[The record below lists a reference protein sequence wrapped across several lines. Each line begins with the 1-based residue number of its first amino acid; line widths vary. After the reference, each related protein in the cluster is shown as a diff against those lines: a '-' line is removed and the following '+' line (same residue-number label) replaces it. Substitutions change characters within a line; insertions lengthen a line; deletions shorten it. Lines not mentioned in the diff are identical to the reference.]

1 VFSGIRRRLTY
12 TNVAVTLALVFVMSG
27 SAYAASR
34 YVITSTK
41 QIKPS
46 VLKSLRGAGVK
57 GATGPAGAKGETGPA
72 GARGET
78 GPAGAKGETGPAGA
92 KGETGAAGPKGETG
106 AEGKPGTTGFTKTL
120 PSGDTLEGD
129 WSLTASVQ
137 GTASEGFLTAGVSF
151 GIPLAEAPAA
161 VHLIPAPTSEE
172 EGKGEFP
179 KPPAGCTGNVSSPGA
194 EKGNLCVFAREEHNL
209 THKKICAAGS
219 ATAGETPVG
228 CFSGGGATPE
238 TADSSGFDIMA
249 EAEAKG
255 LVFYDGTWAVTAE

>member
-12 TNVAVTLALVFVMSG
+12 TNVAVTLALVFAMSG

-57 GATGPAGAKGETGPA
+57 GATGPAGAK
-72 GARGET
+72 GET

-129 WSLTASVQ
+129 WSLTTYVD
-137 GTASEGFLTAGVSF
+137 GTAPEGFLTAGVSF

-161 VHLIPAPTSEE
+161 VHLIPAPTEEE

-209 THKKICAAGS
+209 TGKKICAAGS
-219 ATAGETPVG
+219 TTAEETPYR
-228 CFSGGGATPE
+228 CFTHVETPE
-238 TADSSGFDIMA
+238 TADPSGFDIMA
-249 EAEAKG
+249 AAANG
-255 LVFYDGTWAVTAE
+255 SLVLYDGTWAVTAE

>member
-46 VLKSLRGAGVK
+46 VLKSLRGTGVK
-57 GATGPAGAKGETGPA
+57 GATGPAGAK
-72 GARGET
+72 GET

-92 KGETGAAGPKGETG
+92 KGETGAAGSRGETG

-120 PSGDTLEGD
+120 PSGDTLEGN
-129 WSLTASVQ
+129 WSLTASAQ
-137 GTASEGFLTAGVSF
+137 GAASEGVLTAGVSF

-209 THKKICAAGS
+209 THKKICPAGS
-219 ATAGETPVG
+219 ATAGETPFG
-228 CFSGGGATPE
+228 CFLNGGSTPE